1 MSIITNQSSFDELI
15 DLNINTE
22 IPNVMDCDNFKIIY
36 NNESTDMFNKSK
48 YLLKIIFEVV
58 SLYKLYIKKKK

>member
-1 MSIITNQSSFDELI
+1 MSIITNQSSLFDEWI

-22 IPNVMDCDNFKIIY
+22 IPNVMDCGNFKIIY

-48 YLLKIIFEVV
+48 YLLKIIFEIV
-58 SLYKLYIKKKK
+58 STI